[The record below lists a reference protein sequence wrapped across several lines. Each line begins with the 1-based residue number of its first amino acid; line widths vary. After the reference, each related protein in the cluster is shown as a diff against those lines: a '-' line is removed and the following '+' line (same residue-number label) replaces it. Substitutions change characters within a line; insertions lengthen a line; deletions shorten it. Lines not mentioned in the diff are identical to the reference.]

1 MPVPCLSNRSWSKD
15 RISEQAFSSIFLNEI
30 QVTYIGRSNSNHNVV
45 FDAGSDGAAPSPMEM
60 VLMSVGGCS
69 SVDVVSI
76 LKKTKQEFSSVD
88 VQLTA
93 ERAET
98 APRVFTKINLHFVV
112 TGNNVSEKHL
122 ERAVSLSAEKY
133 CSVALMLDKTVE
145 ITHSH
150 EVVQDQ
156 GK

>member
-1 MPVPCLSNRSWSKD
+1 M
-15 RISEQAFSSIFLNEI
+15 QANVKWVEGN
-30 QVTYIGRSNSNHNVV
+30 TYIGRSNSNHNVV

-76 LKKTKQEFSSVD
+76 LKKTKQDFTSVD

-112 TGNNVSEKHL
+112 TGNDVSEKHL

>member
-1 MPVPCLSNRSWSKD
+1 M
-15 RISEQAFSSIFLNEI
+15 QANVKWVEGN
-30 QVTYIGRSNSNHNVV
+30 TYIGRSNSNHNVV

-76 LKKTKQEFSSVD
+76 LKKTKQDFSSVD

-112 TGNNVSEKHL
+112 TGNDVSEKHL

-150 EVVQDQ
+150 EVVEDQ

>member
-1 MPVPCLSNRSWSKD
+1 M
-15 RISEQAFSSIFLNEI
+15 QANVKWVEGN
-30 QVTYIGRSNSNHNVV
+30 TYIGRSNSNHNVV

-76 LKKTKQEFSSVD
+76 LKKTKQDFSSVD

-112 TGNNVSEKHL
+112 TGNDVSEKHL

-150 EVVQDQ
+150 EVVQEQ

>member
-1 MPVPCLSNRSWSKD
+1 M
-15 RISEQAFSSIFLNEI
+15 QANVKWVEGN
-30 QVTYIGRSNSNHNVV
+30 TYIGRSNSNHNVV

-76 LKKTKQEFSSVD
+76 LKKTKQDFSSVD

-112 TGNNVSEKHL
+112 TGKNVSEKHL

-133 CSVALMLDKTVE
+133 CSVALMLDKTVK
-145 ITHSH
+145 ITYSH
-150 EVVQDQ
+150 EVVQEQ
-156 GK
+156 QK

>member
-1 MPVPCLSNRSWSKD
+1 M
-15 RISEQAFSSIFLNEI
+15 QANVKWVEGN
-30 QVTYIGRSNSNHNVV
+30 TYIGRSNSNHNVV

-112 TGNNVSEKHL
+112 TGKNVSEKHL

-150 EVVQDQ
+150 EVVEEQ

>member
-1 MPVPCLSNRSWSKD
+1 M
-15 RISEQAFSSIFLNEI
+15 QANVKWVEGNP
-30 QVTYIGRSNSNHNVV
+30 YIGRSNSNHNVV

>member
-1 MPVPCLSNRSWSKD
+1 M
-15 RISEQAFSSIFLNEI
+15 QANVKWVEGN
-30 QVTYIGRSNSNHNVV
+30 TYIGRSNSNHNVV

-150 EVVQDQ
+150 EVVQEQ

>member
-1 MPVPCLSNRSWSKD
+1 M
-15 RISEQAFSSIFLNEI
+15 QANVKWVEGN
-30 QVTYIGRSNSNHNVV
+30 TYIGRSNSNHNVV

-150 EVVQDQ
+150 EVVLDQ

>member
-1 MPVPCLSNRSWSKD
+1 M
-15 RISEQAFSSIFLNEI
+15 QANVKWVEGN
-30 QVTYIGRSNSNHNVV
+30 TYIGRSNSNHNVV

-60 VLMSVGGCS
+60 VLMSIGGCS

-76 LKKTKQEFSSVD
+76 LKKTKQDFSSVD

-112 TGNNVSEKHL
+112 TGKNVSEKHL

-150 EVVQDQ
+150 EVVEDQ

>member
-1 MPVPCLSNRSWSKD
+1 MKANVKWVEGN
-15 RISEQAFSSIFLNEI
+15 
-30 QVTYIGRSNSNHNVV
+30 TYIAHSQSNHNVV
-45 FDAGSDGAAPSPMEM
+45 FDAGSEGAAPSPMEM
-60 VLMSVGGCS
+60 VLMSLGGCS

-76 LKKTKQEFSSVD
+76 LKKTKQDFSSVN

-112 TGNNVSEKHL
+112 TGKNVSEKHL

-150 EVVQDQ
+150 EVVEDQ

>member
-1 MPVPCLSNRSWSKD
+1 M
-15 RISEQAFSSIFLNEI
+15 QANVKWVEGN
-30 QVTYIGRSNSNHNVV
+30 TYIGRSNSNHNVV

-76 LKKTKQEFSSVD
+76 LKKTKQDFSSVD